1 MSITAPPH
9 TFSVAPMIDW
19 TDRYCRFFHRQLTR
33 RALLYTEMV
42 TAEAILNGD
51 RDHLLAYDHEGPTA
65 LQLGGS
71 DPAKMAKAA
80 RIGATYGYDEINM
93 NVGCP
98 SDRVQSGRFG
108 ACLMAEPELVRDCL
122 IAMDEAVALPVTA
135 KCRIGIDDQDPEVIL
150 PRFLEEVQRA
160 GVTTVIV
167 HARKAWLQGLSP
179 KENRTVPPLDY
190 RLVERMKESFPG
202 LTLVLNGGIA
212 SPREG
217 LQHLEKLDGV
227 MLGRAAY
234 ERPMELSEV
243 DHLYFGEP
251 SSTVTAEEVVRTVT
265 EKAEADGTLI
275 WRYARHM
282 LGLFAGRPGARRW
295 RRRISE
301 EGRSDDLRLLM
312 RILEEE
318 GLTESGQALAS

>member
-1 MSITAPPH
+1 MASH
-9 TFSVAPMIDW
+9 RFSVAPMIDW

-51 RDHLLAYDHEGPTA
+51 RDHLLAYDHGGPTA

-71 DPAKMAKAA
+71 DPVKMAEAA
-80 RIGATYGYDEINM
+80 RIGATYGYQEINM

-108 ACLMAEPELVRDCL
+108 ACLMAEPELVGECL
-122 IAMDEAVALPVTA
+122 TAMGGAVDLPVTA

-150 PRFLEEVQRA
+150 PRFLEEVQKA

-190 RLVERMKESFPG
+190 DIVRRMKQRFAE
-202 LTLVLNGGIA
+202 LTIILNGGIA

-217 LQHLEKLDGV
+217 LVHLEKLDGV

-234 ERPMELSEV
+234 ERPAELAEV
-243 DHLYFGEP
+243 DHLYFGEAP
-251 SSTVTAEEVVRTVT
+251 RVFDAAEIVRTVT
-265 EKAEADGTLI
+265 EKAEADFTPI

-282 LGLFAGRPGARRW
+282 LGLFAGKPGARRW

-301 EGRSDDLRLLM
+301 EGRTDDVRLLL

-318 GLTESGQALAS
+318 NLTESGHALAS

>member
-1 MSITAPPH
+1 MTTSHA
-9 TFSVAPMIDW
+9 FSVAPMIDW

-51 RDHLLAYDHEGPTA
+51 QGRLLAYDHGGPTA

-71 DPAKMAKAA
+71 DADKMAKAA

-122 IAMDEAVALPVTA
+122 IAMREAVALPVTA

-190 RLVERMKESFPG
+190 GLVERMKERFPDMR
-202 LTLVLNGGIA
+202 LILNGGIA

-217 LQHLEKLDGV
+217 LEHLEKLDGV

-243 DHLYFGEP
+243 DQLYFGEAP
-251 SSTVTAEEVVRTVT
+251 SSVTAEEVVRTVT
-265 EKAEADGTLI
+265 EKVETDGTPI

-301 EGRSDDLRLLM
+301 EGRSDDPRLLM
-312 RILEEE
+312 RILIEE
-318 GLTESGQALAS
+318 GLAIPSRQAAE